1 MKNVCITKSYINNNF
16 KNHIIFICDHANN
29 KIPAKYKGLGL
40 ARSELESHIAYDLG
54 AKNFVIELTKKLRQS
69 YVISNFSRLI
79 IDPNRSK
86 SSNDLIVQDS
96 FGTRIPGNNNIDK
109 KEKNDR
115 IEIFYD
121 KYHFELSEFVKKKK
135 RIYEKVFLISIHSF
149 TKKSKKFNRGI
160 EVGLLWNKNMNLLLP
175 IQRELKV
182 KNIFFG
188 RNFPYSGFHFNYT
201 LDRLYND
208 LLLDS
213 ILIEIRNDLICYEK
227 GITKYVDIFSKIFN
241 EFLNG

>member
-1 MKNVCITKSYINNNF
+1 MI
-16 KNHIIFICDHANN
+16 
-29 KIPAKYKGLGL
+29 
-40 ARSELESHIAYDLG
+40 
-54 AKNFVIELTKKLRQS
+54 
-69 YVISNFSRLI
+69 
-79 IDPNRSK
+79 
-86 SSNDLIVQDS
+86 
-96 FGTRIPGNNNIDK
+96 
-109 KEKNDR
+109 
-115 IEIFYD
+115 IFYD

-227 GITKYVDIFSKIFN
+227 GITKYVDIFSKILN
-241 EFLNG
+241 KFLND